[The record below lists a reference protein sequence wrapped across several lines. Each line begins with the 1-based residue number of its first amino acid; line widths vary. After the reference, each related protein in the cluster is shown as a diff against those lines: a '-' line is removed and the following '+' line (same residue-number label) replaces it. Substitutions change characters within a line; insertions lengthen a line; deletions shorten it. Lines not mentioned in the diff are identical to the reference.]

1 MAGLRDW
8 GTWFAEIIFAA
19 SNLLREDHVPGW
31 VAAALILF
39 LVGLATLFFVQVWM
53 RRRALYWLKDV
64 LKQAD
69 SVADFSSRID
79 QITAQV
85 VEERRGKR
93 RRSVSDA
100 WSEYK
105 ETLVAHEED
114 GHTTQRNAVRPN
126 LFFNIDDLH
135 FGFGNWRILPGLF
148 VTVGLFLTFLGLI
161 SALQS
166 MQAETGITDEAM
178 ANLLAVAS
186 AKFIMSL
193 AGLLC
198 SILFTI
204 ILRVGIALVEKA
216 IHTLN
221 TVLEHRLSFISAED
235 LAVEQ
240 LAATREQREHFRAIG
255 MELVAE
261 LARPLREDLP
271 RSISE
276 SIGTAIEPVMEKV
289 TQMGTAGVGEMV
301 QDLSSR
307 FAQDVDGVL
316 GRASERLAEAA
327 DRIGHLVD
335 RMDDNAGEMRGAM
348 QDVVTRLGAAVE
360 ELRTTMAS
368 GANAAASAFGEGVE
382 SLLSAMNATLTG
394 IRDNT
399 REGANALRDAATE
412 MRTAAASIR
421 SELEAAAQESA
432 AAARTRLQSTGE
444 QVNEAISDA
453 AHEIFSTTEEAA
465 KRAREELLTP
475 LQSFAEQL
483 DSMVNTLTNGV
494 DQFRRLA
501 DGVRTGADATSEASG
516 SFRSA
521 AQALIEATAP
531 IHDTVVQMRGSAD
544 RLADSTRHVA
554 QNTQATVD
562 GAHVTLDAAK
572 EALGGERQAM
582 QATLQGLDR
591 LVRELDRQ
599 SDRIG
604 ELDTKL
610 SDAFGTYAAQVQAA
624 VDGLFGHVREMR
636 RELDPAVDTMRE
648 VVEQAQQFV
657 PESKRR

>member
-19 SNLLREDHVPGW
+19 SDLLREDHVPGW
-31 VAAALILF
+31 VAAALLGFLAVLTVVLILR
-39 LVGLATLFFVQVWM
+39 VVE
-53 RRRALYWLKDV
+53 RRSALRWLEDV
-64 LKQAD
+64 LNQVD

-79 QITAQV
+79 QISAEVKQGK
-85 VEERRGKR
+85 RGKR
-93 RRSVSDA
+93 RRSVGDA

-114 GHTTQRNAVRPN
+114 GRTTQRNAVRPN

-135 FGFGNWRILPGLF
+135 FGFGNWRIVPGLF

-166 MQAETGITDEAM
+166 IRAEQGITDEAM

-193 AGLLC
+193 VGLLC

-204 ILRVGIALVEKA
+204 FLRIGIAKVENA
-216 IHTLN
+216 IHTVN
-221 TVLEHRLSFISAED
+221 AVLEGRLSFISAED

-271 RSISE
+271 QSISE
-276 SIGTAIEPVMEKV
+276 SISTAIEPVMEKV

-348 QDVVTRLGAAVE
+348 QDVVTRLGGVVE
-360 ELRTTMAS
+360 DLRTTMAS

-399 REGANALRDAATE
+399 REGADALRDAATE
-412 MRTAAASIR
+412 MRTAAESVR

-432 AAARTRLQSTGE
+432 AAARTRMQTAGE

-453 AHEIFSTTEEAA
+453 AHEIFITTEEAA

-483 DSMVNTLTNGV
+483 DSMVNTLTGGV

-501 DGVRTGADATSEASG
+501 DGVRTGADATAEASS
-516 SFRSA
+516 SFRNA

-531 IHDTVVQMRGSAD
+531 IRDTVVQMRGSAD

-554 QNTQATVD
+554 ENTQATVD
-562 GAHVTLDAAK
+562 GARVTLDAAK
-572 EALGGERQAM
+572 AALGGERQAM
-582 QATLQGLDR
+582 QATLHGLDR
-591 LVRELDRQ
+591 LVGELDRQ
-599 SDRIG
+599 SGRLG
-604 ELDTKL
+604 ELDAKL
-610 SDAFGTYAAQVQAA
+610 SDAFGTYAAQVQTA

-636 RELDPAVDTMRE
+636 RTLDPAVDTMRE
-648 VVEQAQQFV
+648 VVEQAERFA
-657 PESKRR
+657 PESRRR